1 MEEAAWLLLLL
12 LVTAVV
18 SFALLLTYMVDKR
31 MTEND
36 SSPDTNKT
44 ISESSEGVFEKRG
57 DNSIKQ
63 EIANDG
69 GWKCACEGGGIF
81 LPPSLMRSVGGP
93 SAFMRAGAGNCYHKQ
108 M

>member
-1 MEEAAWLLLLL
+1 MEEAGWLLLL
-12 LVTAVV
+12 VIAVV
-18 SFALLLTYMVDKR
+18 SFALLLTYLVDKQ
-31 MTEND
+31 TAND
-36 SSPDTNKT
+36 
-44 ISESSEGVFEKRG
+44 VAHVA
-57 DNSIKQ
+57 DNTMYNNNNEVEEEMNSDNNSKQ
-63 EIANDG
+63 EAANDG